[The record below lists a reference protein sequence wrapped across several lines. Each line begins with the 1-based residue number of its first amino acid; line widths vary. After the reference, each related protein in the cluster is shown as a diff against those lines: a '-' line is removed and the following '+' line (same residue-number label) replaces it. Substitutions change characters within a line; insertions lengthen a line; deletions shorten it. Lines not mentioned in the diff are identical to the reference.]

1 MIQRIMVAGGGTG
14 GHLFPGLAVVEE
26 LRRRV
31 SGLEVKFVGT
41 ARGIEARILP
51 SRGEAV
57 ELLKV
62 TPLKGQGVSARFK
75 SLSRAPA
82 NACWIRIANVARS
95 VGVVQSPA
103 AARVA

>member
-26 LRRRV
+26 LRERV
-31 SGLEVKFVGT
+31 PGLEVKFVGT

-51 SRGEAV
+51 GRGEAL

-75 SLSRAPA
+75 SLA
-82 NACWIRIANVARS
+82 RIPTAMKEAS
-95 VGVVQSPA
+95 
-103 AARVA
+103 